1 MLTLNMILSK
11 LKSVLFFKC
20 CLCKG
25 VGMINVG
32 LFACTVNSS
41 SVDVV
46 IFFWVVIDMVDAC
59 FLCVSEGDGVTPG
72 MVRQ

>member
-1 MLTLNMILSK
+1 
-11 LKSVLFFKC
+11 
-20 CLCKG
+20 
-25 VGMINVG
+25 MINVG

-72 MVRQ
+72 MGRQ